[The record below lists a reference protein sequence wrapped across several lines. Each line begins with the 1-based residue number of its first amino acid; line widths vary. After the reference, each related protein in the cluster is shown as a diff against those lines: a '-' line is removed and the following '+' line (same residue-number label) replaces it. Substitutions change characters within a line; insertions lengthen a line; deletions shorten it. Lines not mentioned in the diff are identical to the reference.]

1 MTIVHTG
8 RQTVIVRNKGEGTP
22 GRFET
27 TPVVADPVLL
37 TGCSLQAVQ
46 TERQVGNL
54 TDVAIGRYELFA
66 PPTTPLTSTSQVEL
80 VSTAP
85 TSTSYVIGGA
95 TYYTTGTVY
104 DVDGEP
110 ALWFDHAGR
119 PHHTECYLKV
129 RTS

>member
-8 RQTVIVRNKGEGTP
+8 RQAVIVLNKGEGAP

-27 TPVVADPVLL
+27 IPVNADPVLL
-37 TGCSLQAVQ
+37 SGCSLQAVQ

-66 PPTTPLTSTSQVEL
+66 PATTPLTSTSQVEL
-80 VSTAP
+80 VSSAP
-85 TSTSYVIGGA
+85 TGTSYIIGGS
-95 TYYTTGTVY
+95 TYYTTGVVY

-110 ALWFDHAGR
+110 NVWSDHMGR

>member
-8 RQTVIVRNKGEGTP
+8 RQTVVVLNTTEGDP
-22 GRFET
+22 GRFEAT
-27 TPVVADPVLL
+27 AVPADPVLL

-66 PPTTPLTSTSQVEL
+66 PASTPLTSTSRLEL
-80 VSTAP
+80 VTSTP
-85 TSTSYVIGGA
+85 TATSYVIGGA
-95 TYYTTGTVY
+95 TYYTTGVVY

-110 ALWFDHAGR
+110 MVWFDHAGR
-119 PHHTECYLKV
+119 PHHTECYLKA
-129 RTS
+129 RSS